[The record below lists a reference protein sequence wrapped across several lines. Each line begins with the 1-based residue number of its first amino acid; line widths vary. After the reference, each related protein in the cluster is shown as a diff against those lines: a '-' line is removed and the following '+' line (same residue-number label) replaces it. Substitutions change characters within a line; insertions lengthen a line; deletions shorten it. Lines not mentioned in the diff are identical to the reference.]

1 MLPPLVAD
9 MNIGIPVIQFL
20 RESGIDIVS
29 SMEQQWGHLSDEQIL
44 ARAYAMD
51 RFVLTHDSDFG
62 TLAVFSGYP
71 LTGIIYL
78 RPGGRLPSEVIA
90 DLGDL
95 LTASVDW
102 TPPMIVVYR
111 SGRLRIR
118 RL

>member
-9 MNIGIPVIQFL
+9 MDIGIPVIQFL
-20 RESGIDIVS
+20 RESRIDIVS
-29 SMEQQWGHLSDEQIL
+29 SVEMQWGHLSDEQIL
-44 ARAYAMD
+44 AHAMD

-62 TLAVFSGYP
+62 TLAVFRGYP

-90 DLGDL
+90 DLRDIM
-95 LTASVDW
+95 AAPVDW

-118 RL
+118 RI